1 MSKQTTNMARVI
13 GQIQT
18 MARKI
23 NERWFNNE
31 LNIEEC
37 VWTVSSQPTSYGFFT
52 PYNSYKIFDKIQGE
66 KEAVQ
71 ISLGSE
77 TLNRPIENVV
87 ATMIHEMVHWYN
99 FNNGIKDCSRGNRY
113 HNKHFRN
120 EAEKHGIKISYNDT
134 IGWSITEPT
143 EELIDWIIEEAF
155 EELRLQEKSYTSL
168 IAIGGTSGTS
178 TTTTIKPKTNNIKL
192 VCPKCGQIARTTNP
206 NHKIGCWGCMVQMVE
221 A

>member
-31 LNIEEC
+31 LNINEC
-37 VWTVSSQPTSYGFFT
+37 IWTVSSQPTSYGFFT
-52 PYNSYKIFDKIQGE
+52 PYNSYKIFDKVQGE

-77 TLNRPIENVV
+77 TVNRPIENVI
-87 ATMIHEMVHWYN
+87 ATMIHEMTHWYN
-99 FNNGIKDCSRGNRY
+99 FIHGVKDVSRGNRY
-113 HNKHFRN
+113 HNKNFKK
-120 EAEKHGIKISYNDT
+120 EAEKHGIHIEYDSV
-134 IGWSITEPT
+134 IGFSVTTPT

-168 IAIGGTSGTS
+168 ITIGGTSGT
-178 TTTTIKPKTNNIKL
+178 TTTVRPKSNNIKL
-192 VCPKCGQIARTTNP
+192 VCPCCGQIARTTNP
-206 NHKIGCWGCMVQMVE
+206 NHKIGCWDCMKQMIE